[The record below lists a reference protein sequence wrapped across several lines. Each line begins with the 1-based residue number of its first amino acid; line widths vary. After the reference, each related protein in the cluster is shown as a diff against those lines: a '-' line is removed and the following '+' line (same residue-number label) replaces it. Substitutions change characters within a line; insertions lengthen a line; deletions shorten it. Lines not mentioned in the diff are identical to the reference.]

1 MGEACCT
8 HGEDE
13 KFLSI
18 LVRKPEIK
26 GMAHSRDLNISGKTI
41 LKLISNRARICAY
54 SEFKQLR
61 MDVELV
67 AHRCD
72 HEK

>member
-1 MGEACCT
+1 MGEARCT

-26 GMAHSRDLNISGKTI
+26 EGPTRGT
-41 LKLISNRARICAY
+41 
-54 SEFKQLR
+54 
-61 MDVELV
+61 
-67 AHRCD
+67 
-72 HEK
+72 